1 MKSIPVLISASSW
14 ASRVLAGS
22 LHADLGMA
30 EKNESR
36 RYRLLRKEN
45 MQL

>member
-30 EKNESR
+30 EKMR
-36 RYRLLRKEN
+36 VGVTGY
-45 MQL
+45 